1 MTPMN
6 ARRVNEVFITWALL
20 VSAATPLFFWPPALD
35 VFNLPKTAVLL
46 IGSTGVVGGAFYL
59 FKYNGLNR
67 RVGLAI
73 YGLAILSYLI
83 QLFFGPA
90 GLERTLWG
98 AYSRANGAVSY
109 LSIIILAITI
119 LVSARLTNI
128 NRVFQILLVTLIL
141 NTIYGYLQLSG
152 NDFVNWVNPYN
163 PIIGTLGNPN
173 FSSSILGLTS
183 LATLV
188 YATFASKSNYLR
200 ISLAALAVSGVA
212 LAYLTESIQGPISF
226 AVGLTVAIVGAL
238 WIAKKRAIFYSLSAF
253 AISGGTFLIISMYGY
268 GPLGTALNQYTL
280 RLRFRY
286 WQAAIE
292 MMQNHP
298 WLGVGVDSYG
308 EYFRRSKPLALILSN
323 GPELM
328 TNNAH
333 STPFQLGATLGVP
346 FFLIYIALQIYV
358 ILRFVK
364 AFKDPS
370 TNAKPLLGLFAI
382 WVAFQLQSL
391 ISLDQLGL
399 SIWGWVLGAAII
411 GLSFEG
417 QSVEEHPQVKGPKKT
432 ERGKATTKEVAPA
445 FLKPG
450 IAIGAILGFLIALI
464 PMRADLDMKAAM
476 ETPWSQEDEASKQ
489 TRLANLTASIKT
501 LEHDPTYVSQAI
513 TEVYKMGKIEEG
525 LTLAKEGAALH
536 PESFDSQFM
545 VVDMLEQN
553 QRWAEALPYRKR
565 TTELDPMNWI
575 VWMAYARDLENTGD
589 KVGAKFALN
598 KVLEFTND
606 PKFIADAKNGL
617 TRLGS

>member
-1 MTPMN
+1 MN
-6 ARRVNEVFITWALL
+6 ARRVNEIFITWALL
-20 VSAATPLFFWPPALD
+20 VSAATTLFFWSPGLD
-35 VFNLPKTAVLL
+35 VFNLPKTGVLL
-46 IGSTGVVGGAFYL
+46 IGSVGCLGGAFYL
-59 FKYNGLNR
+59 FKYNGLTQK
-67 RVGLAI
+67 VGLIFYGIAAALYLLQIAI
-73 YGLAILSYLI
+73 
-83 QLFFGPA
+83 GPA
-90 GLERTLWG
+90 GIERTLWG
-98 AYSRANGAVSY
+98 AYSRANGAISY
-109 LSIIILAITI
+109 LSIIFIAGTVLM
-119 LVSARLTNI
+119 SARLYNI
-128 NRVFQILLVTLIL
+128 NRVFQILALALFL
-141 NTIYGYLQLSG
+141 NASYGYLQYSG
-152 NDFVNWVNPYN
+152 NDFVSWVNPYN

-183 LATLV
+183 LATIF
-188 YATFASKSNYLR
+188 YATFATKSIYIRSALG
-200 ISLAALAVSGVA
+200 ILGLAGAVLS
-212 LAYLTESIQGPISF
+212 YLTESIQGPLTFII
-226 AVGLTVAIVGAL
+226 GLTIALLGSL
-238 WIAKKRAIFYSLSAF
+238 WISNKREIFYSLSALVVV
-253 AISGGTFLIISMYGY
+253 AGTFLIYSMYGY
-268 GPLGTALNQYTL
+268 GPLGATFFQYTL
-280 RLRFRY
+280 KLRFRY

-308 EYFRRSKPLALILSN
+308 EYFRRSKPLALIQSN

-333 STPFQLGATLGVP
+333 STPFQLGATLGIP
-346 FFLIYIALQIYV
+346 FFLLYVLLQIYV
-358 ILRFVK
+358 IIRFIK
-364 AFKDPS
+364 AFKNPTAS
-370 TNAKPLLGLFAI
+370 AKPLLGLFAV

-411 GLSFEG
+411 GLSFDG
-417 QSVEEHPQVKGPKKT
+417 ATSVAPPAVKGPRKIEK
-432 ERGKATTKEVAPA
+432 TKEVPPA

-450 IAIGAILGFLIALI
+450 IAIGAIVGFMIALTPI
-464 PMRADLDMKAAM
+464 RADLAMKVAM

-489 TRLANLTASIKT
+489 TRLANLTASIKS

-525 LTLAKEGAALH
+525 LALAKEGAALH
-536 PESFDSQFM
+536 PESFDSQYM

-565 TTELDPMNWI
+565 TTELDPMNWN

-589 KVGAKFALN
+589 KAGAKFALN

-617 TRLGS
+617 ARLGS

>member
-1 MTPMN
+1 MN
-6 ARRVNEVFITWALL
+6 ARRVNEIFIVWALL
-20 VSAATPLFFWPPALD
+20 VSAATTLFFWSPGLD

-46 IGSTGVVGGAFYL
+46 IGSVGCLGGAFYL
-59 FKYNGLNR
+59 FKYNGLTR
-67 RVGLAI
+67 KVGLTI
-73 YGLAILSYLI
+73 YVVVATLYLI
-83 QLFFGPA
+83 QIVVGPA
-90 GLERTLWG
+90 GIERTLWG
-98 AYSRANGAVSY
+98 AYSRANGAMSY
-109 LSIIILAITI
+109 LSIILIAGTVLI
-119 LVSARLTNI
+119 SARLNNI
-128 NRVFQILLVTLIL
+128 NRIFQILALALFL
-141 NTIYGYLQLSG
+141 NASYGYLQYSG
-152 NDFVNWVNPYN
+152 NDFVDWINPYN

-183 LATLV
+183 LATIC
-188 YATFASKSNYLR
+188 YSAFATKSIYIR
-200 ISLAALAVSGVA
+200 SSLGFLGLAGVI
-212 LAYLTESIQGPISF
+212 LSYLTESIQGPLTF
-226 AVGLTVAIVGAL
+226 VAGLTIALLGAL
-238 WIAKKRAIFYSLSAF
+238 WISNKRAIFYPFSALVVV
-253 AISGGTFLIISMYGY
+253 GGTFLIYSMYGY
-268 GPLGTALNQYTL
+268 GPLGGALFQYTL
-280 RLRFRY
+280 KLRFRY

-308 EYFRRSKPLALILSN
+308 EYFRRSKSLALIQSN
-323 GPELM
+323 GPDLM

-358 ILRFVK
+358 IVRFVK
-364 AFKDPS
+364 AFKNPTD
-370 TNAKPLLGLFAI
+370 TAKPLLGLFAV

-411 GLSFEG
+411 GLSFDG
-417 QSVEEHPQVKGPKKT
+417 ATAVIPVAVKGQKKI
-432 ERGKATTKEVAPA
+432 ERTKEVPPA

-450 IAIGAILGFLIALI
+450 IAIGAIVGFMIALTPI
-464 PMRADLDMKAAM
+464 RADLAMKVAM

-489 TRLANLTASIKT
+489 TRLANLTASIKS

-553 QRWAEALPYRKR
+553 ERWAEALPYRKL

-589 KVGAKFALN
+589 KAGAKFALN

>member
-1 MTPMN
+1 MN
-6 ARRVNEVFITWALL
+6 ARRVNEIFITWALL
-20 VSAATPLFFWPPALD
+20 VSAATTLFFWSPGLD
-35 VFNLPKTAVLL
+35 VFNLPKTGVLL
-46 IGSTGVVGGAFYL
+46 IGSVGCLGGAFYL
-59 FKYNGLNR
+59 FKYNGLTR
-67 RVGLAI
+67 KVGLIFYGVAAALYLLQIAI
-73 YGLAILSYLI
+73 
-83 QLFFGPA
+83 GPA

-98 AYSRANGAVSY
+98 AYSRANGAMSY
-109 LSIIILAITI
+109 LSIILIAGTVLI
-119 LVSARLTNI
+119 SACLNNI
-128 NRVFQILLVTLIL
+128 NRVFQILALALFI
-141 NTIYGYLQLSG
+141 NASYGYLQYSG
-152 NDFVNWVNPYN
+152 NDFVSWVNPYN

-183 LATLV
+183 LATIC
-188 YATFASKSNYLR
+188 YATFATKSIYIRGALGV
-200 ISLAALAVSGVA
+200 LALAGVI
-212 LAYLTESIQGPISF
+212 LSYLTESIQGPLTFII
-226 AVGLTVAIVGAL
+226 GLTIALLGLL
-238 WIAKKRAIFYSLSAF
+238 WISNKRAIFYSLA
-253 AISGGTFLIISMYGY
+253 ALVVVGGTFLIYSMYGY
-268 GPLGTALNQYTL
+268 GPLGATLFQYTL
-280 RLRFRY
+280 KLRFRY

-308 EYFRRSKPLALILSN
+308 EYFRSSKPLALIQSN

-346 FFLIYIALQIYV
+346 FFLIYISLQIYV
-358 ILRFVK
+358 IVRFVK
-364 AFKDPS
+364 SFRNPS
-370 TNAKPLLGLFAI
+370 DTAKPLLGLFAV
-382 WVAFQLQSL
+382 WVAFQFQSL

-411 GLSFEG
+411 GLSFDG
-417 QSVEEHPQVKGPKKT
+417 APVVAPPVVNGPKKV
-432 ERGKATTKEVAPA
+432 ELTKEVPPA

-450 IAIGAILGFLIALI
+450 IAIGAIVGFMIALSPI
-464 PMRADLDMKAAM
+464 RGDLAMKAAM
-476 ETPWSQEDEASKQ
+476 ETPWSQDDEASKQ

-525 LTLAKEGAALH
+525 LALAAAGAALH

-545 VVDMLEQN
+545 VVDMLEKN
-553 QRWAEALPYRKR
+553 QLWKDALPYRKR
-565 TTELDPMNWI
+565 TTELDPMNWN
-575 VWMAYARDLENTGD
+575 VWMAYAQDLENTGD

-617 TRLGS
+617 ARLGS

>member
-1 MTPMN
+1 MN
-6 ARRVNEVFITWALL
+6 ARRVNEIFITWALL
-20 VSAATPLFFWPPALD
+20 VSAATTLFFWSPGLD

-46 IGSTGVVGGAFYL
+46 IGSVGCLGGAFYL
-59 FKYNGLNR
+59 FKYNALTR
-67 RVGLAI
+67 KVGLTL
-73 YGLAILSYLI
+73 YGAVATLYLI
-83 QLFFGPA
+83 QIVAGPA
-90 GLERTLWG
+90 GIERTLWG
-98 AYSRANGAVSY
+98 AYSRANGAMSY
-109 LSIIILAITI
+109 LSIILIAGTVLI
-119 LVSARLTNI
+119 SARLNNI
-128 NRVFQILLVTLIL
+128 NRIFQILALALIL
-141 NTIYGYLQLSG
+141 NASYGYLQYSG
-152 NDFVNWVNPYN
+152 NDFVDWINPYN

-183 LATLV
+183 LATIC
-188 YATFASKSNYLR
+188 YSAFATKSIYIR
-200 ISLAALAVSGVA
+200 SSLGILGLAGVV
-212 LAYLTESIQGPISF
+212 LSYLTESIQGPLTF
-226 AVGLTVAIVGAL
+226 VAGLTIALLGLL
-238 WIAKKRAIFYSLSAF
+238 WISNKRAIFYPFSALVVV
-253 AISGGTFLIISMYGY
+253 GGTFLIYSMYGY
-268 GPLGTALNQYTL
+268 GPLGPTLFQYTL
-280 RLRFRY
+280 KLRFRY

-308 EYFRRSKPLALILSN
+308 EYFRRSKSLALIQSN
-323 GPELM
+323 GPDLM

-358 ILRFVK
+358 IVRFVK
-364 AFKDPS
+364 AFKNPTD
-370 TNAKPLLGLFAI
+370 TAKPLLGLFAV

-411 GLSFEG
+411 GLSFDGETA
-417 QSVEEHPQVKGPKKT
+417 VIPVAVKGPKKI
-432 ERGKATTKEVAPA
+432 ERTKEVPPA

-450 IAIGAILGFLIALI
+450 IAIGAIVGFMIALTPI
-464 PMRADLDMKAAM
+464 RADLAMKAAM

-525 LTLAKEGAALH
+525 LSLAKEGAALH

-553 QRWAEALPYRKR
+553 ERWAEALPYRKR

-589 KVGAKFALN
+589 KVSAKFALN

-606 PKFIADAKNGL
+606 PKFITDAKNGL

>member
-1 MTPMN
+1 MN
-6 ARRVNEVFITWALL
+6 ARRVNEIFITWALL
-20 VSAATPLFFWPPALD
+20 VSAATTLFFWSPGLD

-46 IGSTGVVGGAFYL
+46 IGSVGCLGGAFYL
-59 FKYNGLNR
+59 IKYNRFNR
-67 RVGLAI
+67 RIALGF
-73 YGLAILSYLI
+73 YGLTIFLYLI
-83 QLFFGPA
+83 HIIAGPA
-90 GLERTLWG
+90 GIERTLWG
-98 AYSRANGAVSY
+98 AYSRANGAMSY
-109 LSIIILAITI
+109 LSIIIIAITVLI
-119 LVSARLTNI
+119 STRLNNV
-128 NRVFQILLVTLIL
+128 NRIFQILALALLL
-141 NTIYGYLQLSG
+141 NASYGYLQFSG
-152 NDFVNWVNPYN
+152 NDFVDWVNPYN

-183 LATLV
+183 LATIC
-188 YATFASKSNYLR
+188 YATFATKSIYIRSALG
-200 ISLAALAVSGVA
+200 ILGLAGVI
-212 LAYLTESIQGPISF
+212 LSYLTESIQGP
-226 AVGLTVAIVGAL
+226 LTFVAGVTIALLGSL
-238 WIAKKRAIFYSLSAF
+238 WISNKRAIFYPLSVLVVV
-253 AISGGTFLIISMYGY
+253 GGTFLIYSMYGY
-268 GPLGTALNQYTL
+268 GPLGATLFQYTL
-280 RLRFRY
+280 KLRFRY

-308 EYFRRSKPLALILSN
+308 EYFRRSKPLALIQSN

-346 FFLIYIALQIYV
+346 FFLVYIALQIYV
-358 ILRFVK
+358 IVRFVK
-364 AFKDPS
+364 AFNNPTD
-370 TNAKPLLGLFAI
+370 TAKPLLGLFAV

-411 GLSFEG
+411 GLSFDG
-417 QSVEEHPQVKGPKKT
+417 ATSVAPTVVKGPKKI
-432 ERGKATTKEVAPA
+432 ERTKEVPPA

-450 IAIGAILGFLIALI
+450 IAIGAIVGFMIALTPI
-464 PMRADLDMKAAM
+464 RADLAMKAAM
-476 ETPWSQEDEASKQ
+476 EMPWSQEDETSKQ

-525 LTLAKEGAALH
+525 LLLAKTGAALH

-545 VVDMLEQN
+545 AVDMLEQN
-553 QRWAEALPYRKR
+553 ERWTEALPYRKR
-565 TTELDPMNWI
+565 TTELDPMNWN

-589 KVGAKFALN
+589 KAGAKFALN
-598 KVLEFTND
+598 KVLEFTSD

-617 TRLGS
+617 ARLGS

>member
-1 MTPMN
+1 MN
-6 ARRVNEVFITWALL
+6 VRRVNEIFITWALL
-20 VSAATPLFFWPPALD
+20 VSAATTLFFWSSGLD

-46 IGSTGVVGGAFYL
+46 IGSAGCLGGAFYL
-59 FKYNGLNR
+59 VKYNGLNR
-67 RVGLAI
+67 KVGLTF
-73 YGLAILSYLI
+73 YGVAAALYLI
-83 QLFFGPA
+83 QILVGSA
-90 GLERTLWG
+90 GIERTLWG
-98 AYSRANGAVSY
+98 AYSRANGAMSY
-109 LSIIILAITI
+109 LSIILIAVTV
-119 LVSARLTNI
+119 LVSVNKSNV
-128 NRVFQILLVTLIL
+128 NRIFQILTITLSFNL
-141 NTIYGYLQLSG
+141 IYGYFQFAG
-152 NDFVNWVNPYN
+152 YDFVRWVNPYN

-173 FSSSILGLTS
+173 FSSSVLGLTS
-183 LATLV
+183 LATIC
-188 YATFASKSNYLR
+188 YAVFATKSIYIRSALG
-200 ISLAALAVSGVA
+200 ILGLAGVV
-212 LAYLTESIQGPISF
+212 LSYLTESIQGPLTF
-226 AVGLTVAIVGAL
+226 VAGLTIAWLGSL
-238 WIAKKRAIFYSLSAF
+238 WISKKKAIFYPLSALVVV
-253 AISGGTFLIISMYGY
+253 GGTFLIYSMYGF
-268 GPLGTALNQYTL
+268 GPLGSTLFQYTL
-280 RLRFRY
+280 KLRFRY

-308 EYFRRSKPLALILSN
+308 EYFRRSKPLALIQSN

-346 FFLIYIALQIYV
+346 FFLIYISLQIYV
-358 ILRFVK
+358 IVRFVK
-364 AFKDPS
+364 AFKNPTD
-370 TNAKPLLGLFAI
+370 TAKPLLGLFAV

-411 GLSFEG
+411 GLSFD
-417 QSVEEHPQVKGPKKT
+417 VETAVIPVAVKGPKKI
-432 ERGKATTKEVAPA
+432 ERTKEVPPA

-450 IAIGAILGFLIALI
+450 IAIGAIVGFMIALTPI
-464 PMRADLDMKAAM
+464 RADLAMKAAM
-476 ETPWSQEDEASKQ
+476 ETPWSQEDEVSKQ

-525 LTLAKEGAALH
+525 LALAKEGAALH

-553 QRWAEALPYRKR
+553 ERWAEALPYRKR
-565 TTELDPMNWI
+565 TTELDPMNWN

-589 KVGAKFALN
+589 KAGAKFALN